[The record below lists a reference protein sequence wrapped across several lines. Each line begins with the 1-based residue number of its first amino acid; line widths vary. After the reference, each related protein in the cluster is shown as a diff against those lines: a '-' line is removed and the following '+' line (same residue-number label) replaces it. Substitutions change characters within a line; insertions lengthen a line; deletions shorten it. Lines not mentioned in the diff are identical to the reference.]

1 MKKYSKI
8 SKIVLMLFVTL
19 TVMIF
24 GVDAVNAASAPNTLQ
39 TGTSSYAGNYIG
51 GIRFETKTLSSGGY
65 AYCLNIHKTT
75 TANVAIARSKKMDNG
90 FAYIIKNGY
99 PAKSLTGDKKKDY
112 YITQMAVWLYQDET
126 GQNESGY
133 GRNLSASFRTKYVN
147 DEMAKKVIE
156 LVDGALN
163 AQKETLNCKGESLS
177 ANATDGNLY
186 KSQSGKYYV
195 SKPVTVTSAASYA
208 VSFTSAPTGT
218 FAANAKGEKK
228 TTFSKGETFSVYVPV
243 SSVTTGTTKVSVKIN
258 SNYSTKCISSIVYEY
273 KPGNSGVQSVIPA
286 IVYDSE
292 EQEVKEEIS
301 LEFSVTVTDTAKIR
315 VIKIDASTGNGLSG
329 AEMELQDANGNVIIS
344 WTSSE
349 DYYVIDKNITNG
361 KYYVVEKKAP
371 KGYVLDSTK
380 HEVVLSDTQKEV
392 TVKVYNTRAEE
403 RLVNIVKVDKDTNKL
418 LPGAVLVVRDSTGK
432 VVVRF
437 TTSDKPYIL
446 SELKDGTY
454 TVEEESAPAGYVKS
468 DEIITVTVDDAHVSQ
483 TITFTNVKEAT
494 TTNVPNTASSISII
508 SYILGILIIGSGI
521 GYVIYNSKKQ
531 KLNK

>member
-24 GVDAVNAASAPNTLQ
+24 GVDSVNAAAAPNTLQ
-39 TGTSSYAGNYIG
+39 TGSSSYAGKYIG
-51 GIRFETKTLSSGGY
+51 GTYFETKTLSGGGY
-65 AYCLNIHKTT
+65 AYCLNIHKHTT
-75 TANVAIARSKKMDNG
+75 TNMTITRSQKMDNG

-99 PAKSLTGDKKKDY
+99 PTKSLTGDNQKDY

-133 GRNLSASFRTKYVN
+133 SRNLSSSFRTKYAN
-147 DEMAKKVIE
+147 NEMAKKVIT
-156 LVDGALN
+156 LTDGALK

-177 ANATDGNLY
+177 AKATDGKLY

-195 SKPVTVTSAASYA
+195 SKPVTVTSAASYV
-208 VSFTSAPTGT
+208 VSFTSSPNGT
-218 FAANAKGEKK
+218 FAANSKGEKK
-228 TTFSKGETFSVYVPV
+228 TTFKKGETFSVYVPV
-243 SSVTTGTTKVSVKIN
+243 SSVKTGTTKVNVKIN
-258 SNYSTKCISSIVYEY
+258 SNYSAKCTSSIVYEY
-273 KPGNSGVQSVIPA
+273 KPSNSAVQSVIPA
-286 IVYDSE
+286 VLYDSDS
-292 EQEVKEEIS
+292 QEVKEEAS
-301 LEFSVTVTDTAKIR
+301 LEFSVTVADTSKIK
-315 VIKIDASTGNGLSG
+315 VIKIDASTGKGLAG
-329 AEMELQDANGNVIIS
+329 AGMELQDANGKVIAS

-361 KYYVVEKKAP
+361 TYYIVEKQAP

-380 HEVVLSDTQKEV
+380 HKVVISDSQREA
-392 TVKVYNTRAEE
+392 TVKVYNTKKEE
-403 RLVNIVKVDKDTNKL
+403 RLVNIVKVDKDTNEL
-418 LPGAVLVVRDSTGK
+418 LPGAVLVVRDSTKK

-437 TTSDKPYIL
+437 TTSDKPYVL

-468 DEIITVTVDDAHVSQ
+468 DEVITITVDDAHVAQ
-483 TITFTNVKEAT
+483 TITFTNVRET
-494 TTNVPNTASSISII
+494 TTTDVPNTAASISVIA
-508 SYILGILIIGSGI
+508 YILGILIIGSGI
-521 GYVIYNSKKQ
+521 GYVVYNSKKQ